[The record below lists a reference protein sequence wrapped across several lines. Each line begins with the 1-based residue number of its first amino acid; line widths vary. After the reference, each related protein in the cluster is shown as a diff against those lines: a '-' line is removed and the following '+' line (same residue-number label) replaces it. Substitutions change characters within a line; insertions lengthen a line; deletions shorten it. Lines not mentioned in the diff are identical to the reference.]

1 MGDGGL
7 SFLLNKNDSLVS
19 DYQSFHR
26 PNVEMAI
33 CGVIDHWIF
42 GTIVNQNMN

>member
-1 MGDGGL
+1 MGDRGL

-19 DYQSFHR
+19 D
-26 PNVEMAI
+26 VEMAI

-42 GTIVNQNMN
+42 DTIVNQNMN